1 MEDVER
7 KKLISRS
14 GVKGNVRYITITDN
28 VPEHWDALISIAK
41 TYYTWWA
48 YIYHDKDD
56 TSKHLHLLCYDK
68 GGTNLKSHCNR
79 FSSVVTSNF
88 VEKVWSGRAMARYL
102 IHKDDPQKHQYLPS
116 EVFTSSVDRYER
128 FLLDERKDILQ
139 LYKDFSAVSNGFMPV
154 EEFIEKYRGEIA
166 DLPFSQQIGVIAKI
180 TNYLPYRS
188 IQNGSKKN

>member
-1 MEDVER
+1 MDDIDK
-7 KKLISRS
+7 KKLLTHS

-28 VPEHWDALISIAK
+28 IPEHWDSLISIAK
-41 TYYTWWA
+41 TYYSWWA
-48 YIYHDKDD
+48 YIYHDKDGTD
-56 TSKHLHLLCYDK
+56 KHIHLLCYDK

-116 EVFTSSVDRYER
+116 EVFTNSVDKFES

-139 LYKDFSAVSNGFMPV
+139 EFKDFSAVSNGFLRV
-154 EEFIEKYRGEIA
+154 EDFLEKYRGELA
-166 DLPFSQQIGVIAKI
+166 DLPFSQRISVFCKI
-180 TNYLPYRS
+180 SGFVPP
-188 IQNGSKKN
+188 IK